1 METITRKKR
10 RSTNKSPE
18 ITRLIQFMD
27 ENNLKAADLAA
38 SVDVAERTI
47 TNYIWNDTPIGGQL
61 LRQLLLV
68 HGVSIDWMIT
78 GEGEMYVNG
87 KMSESEELPDA
98 NIRGEK
104 RLIEQKQALDNESM
118 PDVYLI
124 FASVIEQSL
133 IDAGAEPE
141 KDYTYMDLYKLAQ
154 AHVIEEAKKTEL
166 KVQIIAPSD
175 RS

>member
-1 METITRKKR
+1 MSNISRKKIR
-10 RSTNKSPE
+10 ATNKSPE
-18 ITRLIQFMD
+18 ITRLIHFMN
-27 ENNLKAADLAA
+27 ENDLNAADLGA
-38 SVDVAERTI
+38 SVDIAERTI

-68 HGVSIDWMIT
+68 HGVSIDWVIT
-78 GEGEMYVNG
+78 GEGDMYVNG
-87 KMSESEELPDA
+87 KSREDEGSQTAE
-98 NIRGEK
+98 IRGEK
-104 RLIEQKQALDNESM
+104 RLIEQKHEIDNESM

-124 FASVIEQSL
+124 FAGVIEQSL